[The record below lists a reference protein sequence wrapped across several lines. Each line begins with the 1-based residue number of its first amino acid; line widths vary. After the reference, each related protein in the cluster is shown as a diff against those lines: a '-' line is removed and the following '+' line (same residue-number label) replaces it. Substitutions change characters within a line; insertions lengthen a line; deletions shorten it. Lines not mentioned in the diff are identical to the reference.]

1 MSTGDATPGA
11 HALADLLAKA
21 IELAGV
27 ATVVLGVKYCAA
39 STRSTLLATSRH
51 GTVTLSP

>member
-1 MSTGDATPGA
+1 MSTGDAMPGA

-27 ATVVLGVKYCAA
+27 ATVVLGVEYCAA